1 MAVNENEQSQINEP
15 KGATRRRGEALE
27 EAILYAAWFEFIENG
42 YEKLS
47 MESVATRAK
56 TNKAV
61 LYRRWSNKAE
71 LIIAALKKYL
81 PKSTGEIPNTGNLRD
96 DIIIYLTELVK
107 PLRVVG
113 AYTIKSLM
121 TEQMNGRI
129 LASLPNV
136 VKTGMEGKLS
146 TAIMLML
153 KNAELRGEVHVENL
167 SWRVISLP
175 VDLIRYELLMR
186 QEPVS
191 DNVIT
196 EIVDDIFLPVLR
208 SKGNPS
214 TDYRR

>member
-1 MAVNENEQSQINEP
+1 MNENDGSHISEK

-42 YEKLS
+42 YETLS
-47 MESVATRAK
+47 MERVATRAK

-61 LYRRWSNKAE
+61 LYRRWSNKSE

-81 PKSTGEIPNTGNLRD
+81 PKSTGEIPNTGSLRD
-96 DIIIYLTELVK
+96 DVILYLTELVK
-107 PLRVVG
+107 PFRVIG

-121 TEQMNGRI
+121 TEQMSGSI
-129 LASLPNV
+129 LASLPNI
-136 VKTGMEGKLS
+136 VKPGMEGKLS

-191 DNVIT
+191 DNVIA
-196 EIVDDIFLPVLR
+196 EIVDDIFLPILQL
-208 SKGNPS
+208 KGM
-214 TDYRR
+214 